1 MYLSLLSERRMPT
14 AVLHHQSLILLI
26 FWFSSNLSVNDQL
39 QSSKPLPCRQKIVDF
54 FIFFQSVSKYLGF
67 YWQILVRWKKQ
78 QSLLTNEAFYALWNM
93 LLLTKWTSF
102 GKIRK
107 QHRKCWR
114 SKSGSRSGQQSVWSR
129 RFRKKGVL
137 VRKNWKRNGVWEV
150 KPSSE

>member
-1 MYLSLLSERRMPT
+1 MYLSLLSERCMPT

-102 GKIRK
+102 GKINNCYMYLYRI
-107 QHRKCWR
+107 
-114 SKSGSRSGQQSVWSR
+114 SEKSTIIKR
-129 RFRKKGVL
+129 RLSCPQLFYTNKDRDAHP
-137 VRKNWKRNGVWEV
+137 WTFTH
-150 KPSSE
+150 